1 MKICFA
7 FPDKEIHHLYYL
19 FNTPI
24 TSRLSAL
31 GSYEESLRKEKYMNK
46 PCGLMLFS
54 LQDFEN
60 FLKKNDCDY
69 GIISWNGIIQ
79 EIYITSKGVIDGLFP
94 ETT

>member
-7 FPDKEIHHLYYL
+7 FPDKEIHYLYYL

-24 TSRLSAL
+24 TNRLSAL
-31 GSYEESLRKEKYMNK
+31 GSFEKSLREEKYMNK

-60 FLKKNDCDY
+60 FLKKNDYDY
-69 GIISWNGIIQ
+69 GIISWNGITQ
-79 EIYITSKGVIDGLFP
+79 EIYMSLQALD
-94 ETT
+94 